1 VPVSA
6 SASHLLFITCQ
17 KQTFGIPTHAIERLD
32 RVRIGELEQAQG
44 RAVTRVSGSQ
54 VPVVPLTGPLGLPA
68 RDSAS
73 ASDFLKIVVLKAGDK
88 RAAVAVDDLLGER
101 YGRIQELGIPILPSY
116 VAGGVIDDDGA
127 PSVVLN
133 PAALID
139 LCLDPDIQTFPTIA
153 PARKEAAPC
162 ILIVDDSI
170 TTRSLERSILEAHGF
185 RTKVAVHG
193 LQALEILRS
202 EGADLVLTDLEMPLL
217 DGFGLI
223 TAIRAD
229 KKLKNTP
236 VIVVSSRGD
245 AADQKQGLLLGAD
258 AYVVKS
264 KFDQAVLVQTIRR
277 AL

>member
-1 VPVSA
+1 
-6 SASHLLFITCQ
+6 
-17 KQTFGIPTHAIERLD
+17 
-32 RVRIGELEQAQG
+32 
-44 RAVTRVSGSQ
+44 
-54 VPVVPLTGPLGLPA
+54 
-68 RDSAS
+68 
-73 ASDFLKIVVLKAGDK
+73 
-88 RAAVAVDDLLGER
+88 VDDLIGER
-101 YGRIQELGIPILPSY
+101 YVRMQDLGIPILPRY
-116 VAGGVIDDDGA
+116 IAGGVINDAGTA
-127 PSVVLN
+127 TVVLN
-133 PAALID
+133 PAALVD
-139 LCLDPDIQTFPTIA
+139 LCLNSNTQILPALA
-153 PARKEAAPC
+153 PARKETPPC

-193 LQALEILRS
+193 VQALEILRA

-236 VIVVSSRGD
+236 VIVVSSKGD
-245 AADQKQGLLLGAD
+245 ATDQKQGLLLGAD

-264 KFDQAVLVQTIRR
+264 KFDQAELVQTIRR

>member
-1 VPVSA
+1 VGGRQVPLVRLASVLGLPEPDAVSA
-6 SASHLLFITCQ
+6 SDTL
-17 KQTFGIPTHAIERLD
+17 
-32 RVRIGELEQAQG
+32 RIVAL
-44 RAVTRVSGSQ
+44 RSG
-54 VPVVPLTGPLGLPA
+54 TT
-68 RDSAS
+68 
-73 ASDFLKIVVLKAGDK
+73 K
-88 RAAVAVDDLLGER
+88 RAAITVDAFLGER
-101 YGRIQELGIPILPSY
+101 YLRLQELGIPVLPDY
-116 VAGGVIDDDGA
+116 IAGGVIGEDGA
-127 PSVVLN
+127 ANVALH
-133 PAALID
+133 PAALVE
-139 LCLDPDIQTFPTIA
+139 LCLEQGRPVLPFVSPRQEKTP
-153 PARKEAAPC
+153 PC

-193 LQALEILRS
+193 VQALEILRS

-223 TAIRAD
+223 AAIRAD

-236 VIVVSSRGD
+236 VIVVSSKGD

-264 KFDQAVLVQTIRR
+264 KFDQAELVQTIRR